1 MYYPSTQ
8 LSRCARG
15 QRDDRVDMAYNFF
28 SFKNEK
34 MYYPSTQ
41 LSRCA
46 RGQRD
51 QRDDRVDMA
60 YHFFLIQNF
69 KNVLPLKATRFNV
82 EISLTFAS
90 TGTSCEYPQDLLY
103 KTTYGCNSPNIYI
116 SKGCKYSIQA
126 S

>member
-1 MYYPSTQ
+1 MQ
-8 LSRCARG
+8 LSRCAHG
-15 QRDDRVDMAYNFF
+15 QRDQRDDCVDMAYNFF

-60 YHFFLIQNF
+60 YNFFI
-69 KNVLPLKATRFNV
+69 
-82 EISLTFAS
+82 I
-90 TGTSCEYPQDLLY
+90 
-103 KTTYGCNSPNIYI
+103 
-116 SKGCKYSIQA
+116 
-126 S
+126 